1 MKYLTGLLLLIQS
14 CTMGNDNFIKKVISD
29 FDRYSFFV
37 SIEVESPEYRGRA
50 IIENNDLYRYYNQTQ
65 NIDKKKYQDVI
76 YKILRAKLTLNI
88 KNEDFT
94 QFNFFIVPNDTTVI
108 ANAQK
113 GVDDFIKTYFEERV
127 LRDEL
132 ADNERY
138 AIISQ
143 LYNFNIASKIDC
155 ETGYLVLYK

>member
-1 MKYLTGLLLLIQS
+1 MKYLTVLLLLLQS
-14 CTMGNDNFIKKVISD
+14 CAMENDKFIKKIISD

-37 SIEVESPEYRGRA
+37 SIEVESPIYSGKA
-50 IIENNDLYRYYNQTQ
+50 IIENNDLYHYYNQTQ

-76 YKILRAKLTLNI
+76 YRILRTKLTLNV

-94 QFNFFIVPNDTTVI
+94 QFNFLIVPNDTTVI

-113 GVDDFIKTYFEERV
+113 GVDNFINTYFEERM
-127 LRDEL
+127 LKDDIT
-132 ADNERY
+132 DNERH

>member
-14 CTMGNDNFIKKVISD
+14 CTMGNDKFIKKVISD

-37 SIEVESPEYRGRA
+37 SIAVESPEYSGKA

-76 YKILRAKLTLNI
+76 YKILRTKLTLNV

-94 QFNFFIVPNDTTVI
+94 QFNFLIVPNDTTVI

-113 GVDDFIKTYFEERV
+113 GVDNFLKTYFKERV
-127 LRDEL
+127 LRDEIT
-132 ADNERY
+132 DNERY

-143 LYNFNIASKIDC
+143 LYDFNIASKIDC
-155 ETGYLVLYK
+155 ETGYIVLYK